1 MFIVILKLVLKKKNS
16 YYRIVNIDTSSMN
29 NVEKN
34 NRYKFE
40 KLLDKRVTLHD
51 NKDRKKKIVQYL
63 IK

>member
-1 MFIVILKLVLKKKNS
+1 
-16 YYRIVNIDTSSMN
+16 MN